1 MTVSWSESR
10 FVRPYISQLSPE
22 LVDLLNHVLH
32 TDPDLVRACLWNI
45 WSFHFAHSVVLCSG
59 SKL

>member
-1 MTVSWSESR
+1 MSWSESR

-32 TDPDLVRACLWNI
+32 TDPDLVRACMLI
-45 WSFHFAHSVVLCSG
+45 FGTFILKLLVVAARVIAH
-59 SKL
+59 